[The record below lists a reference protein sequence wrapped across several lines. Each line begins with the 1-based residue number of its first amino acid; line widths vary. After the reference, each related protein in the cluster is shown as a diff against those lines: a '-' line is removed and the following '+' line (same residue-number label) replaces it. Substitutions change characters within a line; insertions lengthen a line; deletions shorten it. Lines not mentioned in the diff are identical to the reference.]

1 MRTTVTL
8 DADVEA
14 LIRDQVRKT
23 KRPFK
28 FVLNNALRTALRAS
42 AASPPPAPFQVEA
55 RPLGLLPGQDPRGL
69 AKAADDLEADAF
81 LNLTRRLEE
90 ARKS

>member
-1 MRTTVTL
+1 MHTTVTL
-8 DADVEA
+8 DADVES

-28 FVLNNALRTALRAS
+28 FVLNNALRTALRGTS
-42 AASPPPAPFQVEA
+42 AGDSPEPFQIDA

-69 AKAADDLEADAF
+69 AKAADDLEAEAF
-81 LNLTRRLEE
+81 LSLTRRLEE

>member
-8 DADVEA
+8 DADVES
-14 LIRDQVRKT
+14 LVRDRVRKT

-28 FVLNNALRTALRAS
+28 FVLNDALRTALRGTDAS
-42 AASPPPAPFQVEA
+42 AVGAPFTVEA
-55 RPLGLLPGQDPRGL
+55 RPLGLLPGHDPRGM
-69 AKAADDLEADAF
+69 AKTADDLEAEAF
-81 LNLTRRLEE
+81 LSLTRRLEE

>member
-8 DADVEA
+8 DADVES

-28 FVLNNALRTALRAS
+28 FVLNNALRNGLRGSTAS
-42 AASPPPAPFQVEA
+42 AATPPFVVEA
-55 RPLGLLPGQDPRGL
+55 RSLGLLPGHDPRGL
-69 AKAADDLEADAF
+69 AKASDDLEADAF
-81 LNLTRRLEE
+81 LSLTRRLAE